1 MPVRLRKLIGC
12 FALIAFVSVYAVGMV
27 MLGELVPDVWWMK
40 MIYFTIAGLAWGVPI
55 LPLLTWMN
63 GDAPDEADV

>member
-12 FALIAFVSVYAVGMV
+12 FALIAFVAAYAVGMV

-40 MIYFTIAGLAWGVPI
+40 MIYFTVAGLSWGVPI
-55 LPLLTWMN
+55 LPLLSWMN
-63 GDAPDEADV
+63 GDAPDQAEV